1 MGKRMEE
8 AIRRFRDTQEKN
20 LLGGGIKH
28 IERQH
33 SRSKLTARER
43 IEHLVDPGT
52 FNELGSFVGATS
64 RRIDGRGVEGP
75 CDGAV
80 IGTGRVRGRLLMIHA
95 SDFTVLGGSQGA
107 QTMVKF
113 ARPLE
118 MAATWEIPLVNL
130 LDSSGGRL
138 GYDDVAFAGVDWQ
151 FRLESI
157 YSGLIPQITVLM
169 GPCIAGGAYLPT
181 LCDFLI
187 MSRVSANMW
196 LGGPR
201 QTQAAT
207 SEQIDRDV
215 GGADYHMQLSATTD
229 IVGDSDE
236 ESIARCRDLL
246 HYLPQN
252 CREKP
257 RDW

>member
-1 MGKRMEE
+1 M
-8 AIRRFRDTQEKN
+8 
-20 LLGGGIKH
+20 
-28 IERQH
+28 
-33 SRSKLTARER
+33 
-43 IEHLVDPGT
+43 
-52 FNELGSFVGATS
+52 
-64 RRIDGRGVEGP
+64 
-75 CDGAV
+75 
-80 IGTGRVRGRLLMIHA
+80 
-95 SDFTVLGGSQGA
+95 
-107 QTMVKF
+107 
-113 ARPLE
+113 
-118 MAATWEIPLVNL
+118 
-130 LDSSGGRL
+130 
-138 GYDDVAFAGVDWQ
+138 
-151 FRLESI
+151 
-157 YSGLIPQITVLM
+157 IPQITVLM

-215 GGADYHMQLSATTD
+215 GGADYHMRLSGTTD

-257 RDW
+257 RAWDRTDDPTREVGSLTELVPGFHVC